1 MKVDVLS
8 FYKRILI
15 TQSLSI
21 LFAVI
26 SNFHTRILINSG
38 WIFDNPIIFLL
49 IMFLPIIIFVIIFSI
64 IVIRYLDGRW
74 INVLLISIPYIV
86 YWFIVLV
93 IISTIFPIHG
103 DSEDYGLGLIILFL
117 SACQWISVVI
127 GSIVGTAIKNEHLAS
142 INKG

>member
-26 SNFHTRILINSG
+26 SNFHTRILINSS
-38 WIFDNPIIFLL
+38 WIFDNP
-49 IMFLPIIIFVIIFSI
+49 IMFLPIIIFVIISSI

>member
-26 SNFHTRILINSG
+26 SNFHTRILINRDLM
-38 WIFDNPIIFLL
+38 FDNQTLFLHITL
-49 IMFLPIIIFVIIFSI
+49 LVIIFSVI
-64 IVIRYLDGRW
+64 IIRYLDGRW
-74 INVLLISIPYIV
+74 INILLISIPYIV
-86 YWFIVLV
+86 YWLIVLA
-93 IISTIFPIHG
+93 IASTIFPTHT
-103 DSEDYGLGLIILFL
+103 DSENYGAGIILLFV

-127 GSIVGTAIKNEHLAS
+127 GSIIGTYIKKRTLNL
-142 INKG
+142 NK

>member
-38 WIFDNPIIFLL
+38 WIFDNPIIFL
-49 IMFLPIIIFVIIFSI
+49 PIIIFVIIFSV

-93 IISTIFPIHG
+93 ISSTIFSAHT

-127 GSIVGTAIKNEHLAS
+127 GSIVGTGIKNEHLAS